1 MHIAYKIWRNTIYSA
16 HVVDASIERRRNTSY
31 AIHFYK
37 LYNVSEKWNYGV
49 ARRVESYETPSF
61 YFIFKWILLT
71 KVNQPMRCGA
81 FGFYLLIF
89 VKFVQQ
95 MVPTELADLWLSR
108 WNLFYRLLFFFFHI
122 YKLFKLHHN
131 GNGIFMNIHSIRCT
145 FIYLFCATLPIA
157 SVLLSASLALVL
169 WYSPR
174 NDVRVHWKVSVGPSR
189 WVDALKIKLFHF
201 E

>member
-1 MHIAYKIWRNTIYSA
+1 MNVSCCHVVVWHIRLGLFGHGTMPIHWLIAVDACAMHIAYKIWRNTIYSA

-61 YFIFKWILLT
+61 YFIFKRILLT
-71 KVNQPMRCGA
+71 KVNQPMRCGT

-89 VKFVQQ
+89 VEFVQQ

-108 WNLFYRLLFFFFHI
+108 WNLFYRLLFFFSH
-122 YKLFKLHHN
+122 L
-131 GNGIFMNIHSIRCT
+131 
-145 FIYLFCATLPIA
+145 
-157 SVLLSASLALVL
+157 
-169 WYSPR
+169 
-174 NDVRVHWKVSVGPSR
+174 
-189 WVDALKIKLFHF
+189 
-201 E
+201 

>member
-61 YFIFKWILLT
+61 YFIFKRILLT
-71 KVNQPMRCGA
+71 NVNQPMRCGA

-89 VKFVQQ
+89 VEFVHQ

-108 WNLFYRLLFFFFHI
+108 WNLFYRLLFFFF
-122 YKLFKLHHN
+122 
-131 GNGIFMNIHSIRCT
+131 T
-145 FIYLFCATLPIA
+145 FINYSNCIITVTEFSWIFIQFVAHSFIYFAQRCQLH
-157 SVLLSASLALVL
+157 LSCSRPL
-169 WYSPR
+169 SPSFYGTR
-174 NDVRVHWKVSVGPSR
+174 RAMMSGCIEK
-189 WVDALKIKLFHF
+189 WV
-201 E
+201 